1 MAANIIESFFVSLG
15 FEIDTGKLDEFEQQV
30 AGARNAVLA
39 VGAVAAAAAGAI
51 GVFVTKV
58 AEGIDELGDF
68 AEIEQVSIEALQE
81 VGYAAQLSGSSLD
94 AVKASVAGVNKTVG
108 EAALG
113 IGRGAQ
119 TFEKLGMS
127 AKNADGSIKSF
138 DQVLEE
144 VAARMDGLSRQE
156 QIALAE
162 KLGIDRSLIPLL
174 AKGRGELEKLREEA
188 RAFGLASEEDAQK
201 AGELMD
207 SLDRTRFVLGA
218 LGKYIAV
225 GFMPQVTAVLDGF
238 REWLVTHQKIIKS
251 GIGNA
256 LKAVTAI
263 IGTLWDW
270 TVRLADGLVG
280 LVKWLIDFKV
290 VVYAA
295 AAAAALFASVQVF
308 TIVKSLIGAFGTLT
322 GTIAGFNATAL
333 LIPAIIGA
341 IIIALGLLID
351 DYVNWKEGNESV
363 IGDLVEQFPWLL
375 GMIESIEQAVGAF
388 VDFWLQQWETLKEPL
403 GQLGQALWKLIS
415 VLAETLWPVIKMI
428 FTGWGYL
435 IAAFL
440 PIVIRLFALIVEG
453 WTNIASWAI
462 AAFSLIV
469 EGWTNLTQ
477 WIVAFAQFA
486 IDAIVAYFT
495 WWAQTVAAI
504 YEFIVGVVGKVVD
517 TVMGGVKGA
526 VEWVMGLIDTA
537 KQKVMG
543 FIDSVAGAIGK
554 VGQLLGLT
562 DRADDVKIEVK
573 KSSAPEA
580 STPAPTQAHQAVAQ
594 SPADQVQP
602 PAPAQ
607 PRQPTPIA
615 QAVAQSPAMQAQ
627 PAKQPAPVQAVP
639 ALQLP
644 GGVIGR
650 AGNTTTNTSTV
661 TQTTTITAPITI
673 NSPDPAKAGESV
685 RQELGRLNKQAVR
698 NGQTAVAL

>member
-15 FEIDTGKLDEFEQQV
+15 FEIDTGKLDEFEQKLQE
-30 AGARNAVLA
+30 ARDTVMA
-39 VGAVAAAAAGAI
+39 VGAIAATAAAAI

-58 AEGIDELGDF
+58 AAGIDELGDF
-68 AEIEQVSIEALQE
+68 AELEQISIEALQE
-81 VGYAAQLSGSSLD
+81 IGYAAQLSGSSLD

-127 AKNADGSIKSF
+127 AKNADGSIKTF

-144 VAARMDGLSRQE
+144 VAARMEGLSRQE

-162 KLGIDRSLIPLL
+162 KLGIDKSLIPLL
-174 AKGRGELEKLREEA
+174 SKGRGELEKLREEA
-188 RAFGLASEEDAQK
+188 RAFGLASEEDARL
-201 AGELMD
+201 AGELND
-207 SLDRTRFVLGA
+207 SLDRTRFMLGA

-225 GFMPQVTAVLDGF
+225 GFMPMVTAVIDGF

-251 GIGNA
+251 GVGNA
-256 LKAVTAI
+256 LKVVTAI
-263 IGTLWDW
+263 IGTMWDW
-270 TVRLADGLVG
+270 VVRLADGVIG
-280 LVKWLIDFKV
+280 LVKWLFDFKV
-290 VVYAA
+290 VAYAA
-295 AAAAALFASVQVF
+295 AAAVGALISV
-308 TIVKSLIGAFGTLT
+308 GAFQFFVGLASIIGKAT
-322 GTIAGFNATAL
+322 GKLVGFNAAAL

-375 GMIESIEQAVGAF
+375 GMIESVEQAVGAF
-388 VDFWLQQWETLKEPL
+388 VDFWLQQWEALKEPL

-428 FTGWGYL
+428 FTGWGH
-435 IAAFL
+435 IMAAVL
-440 PIVIRLFALIVEG
+440 PIVATLIEWLAVFLVGAIQFVVEAL
-453 WTNIASWAI
+453 T
-462 AAFSLIV
+462 
-469 EGWTNLTQ
+469 
-477 WIVAFAQFA
+477 WIVQAATAVFQGVVALVQFA

-537 KQKVMG
+537 KHKVMG

-562 DRADDVKIEVK
+562 EDASKVKV
-573 KSSAPEA
+573 
-580 STPAPTQAHQAVAQ
+580 AVSGGGGA
-594 SPADQVQP
+594 
-602 PAPAQ
+602 
-607 PRQPTPIA
+607 A
-615 QAVAQSPAMQAQ
+615 QASANNSLNAT
-627 PAKQPAPVQAVP
+627 
-639 ALQLP
+639 
-644 GGVIGR
+644 GGVIGT
-650 AGNTTTNTSTV
+650 AGSNTTNSSTV
-661 TQTTTITAPITI
+661 TQTTQITGTTIQI
-673 NSPDPAKAGESV
+673 NSPDPAKAGEAV
-685 RQELGRLNKQAVR
+685 RQELERMNKQAVR

>member
-15 FEIDTGKLDEFEQQV
+15 FEINTEKLDEFEQKLS
-30 AGARNAVLA
+30 AARGTVLA
-39 VGAVAAAAAGAI
+39 VGAVAATAAAGI
-51 GVFVTKV
+51 GLFVSKV

-68 AEIEQVSIEALQE
+68 ADVEQVSVEALQE
-81 VGYAAQLSGSSLD
+81 IGYAAQLSGSSLE
-94 AVKASVAGVNKTVG
+94 AVKASVSGVNKTVG

-144 VAARMDGLSRQE
+144 VAGKMEGLSRQE

-174 AKGRGELEKLREEA
+174 AKGRGELEALRKEA
-188 RAFGLASEEDAQK
+188 QAFGVATEEDAQK

-207 SLDRTRFVLGA
+207 SLDRTRFMLGA
-218 LGKYIAV
+218 LGKFIAV

-238 REWLVTHQKIIKS
+238 RSWVVAHQDIIKS

-256 LKAVTAI
+256 LKVVTAI
-263 IGTLWDW
+263 IGTMWDW
-270 TVRLADGLVG
+270 TVRLADGFVS
-280 LVKWLIDFKV
+280 LVKWLFSFKV
-290 VVYAA
+290 VAYAA
-295 AAAAALFASVQVF
+295 AAAVGALISA
-308 TIVKSLIGAFGTLT
+308 GAFQFFVGLASIIGKAT
-322 GTIAGFNATAL
+322 GKMAAFNFTAL

-363 IGDLVEQFPWLL
+363 IGDLIEQFPWLL
-375 GMIESIEQAVGAF
+375 DIIQTIEQAVGAF
-388 VDFWLQQWETLKEPL
+388 VDFWLRQWDALKEPL
-403 GQLGQALWKLIS
+403 GQLGQAVWKLIS

-435 IAAFL
+435 IAAIL
-440 PIVIRLFALIVEG
+440 PIAIRLFALIIEG

-562 DRADDVKIEVK
+562 NDASDVDVKV
-573 KSSAPEA
+573 SR
-580 STPAPTQAHQAVAQ
+580 T
-594 SPADQVQP
+594 
-602 PAPAQ
+602 
-607 PRQPTPIA
+607 A
-615 QAVAQSPAMQAQ
+615 QAAAQAPAMQPATAAQ
-627 PAKQPAPVQAVP
+627 APAAPSPLTA
-639 ALQLP
+639 P
-644 GGVIGR
+644 GGVVGR
-650 AGNTTTNTSTV
+650 AGNSVSNTSSV

>member
-15 FEIDTGKLDEFEQQV
+15 FEIDTGKLDEFEQKLQD
-30 AGARNAVLA
+30 ARDTVLA

-51 GVFVTKV
+51 GLFVTKV
-58 AEGIDELGDF
+58 AAGIDELGDF
-68 AEIEQVSIEALQE
+68 AELEQVSVEALQE
-81 VGYAAQLSGSSLD
+81 IGYAAQLNGSSLE
-94 AVKASVAGVNKTVG
+94 ALKASVSGVNKTVG

-119 TFEKLGMS
+119 TFEKLGMA
-127 AKNADGSIKSF
+127 AKNADGSVKSF

-144 VAARMDGLSRQE
+144 VAGKMEGLSRQE

-174 AKGRGELEKLREEA
+174 AKGRGELEALRKEA
-188 RAFGLASEEDAQK
+188 QAFGVASEEDAQK
-201 AGELMD
+201 AGELTD
-207 SLDRTRFVLGA
+207 SLDRTRFMLGA

-225 GFMPQVTAVLDGF
+225 GFMPMVTAVLDGF
-238 REWLVTHQKIIKS
+238 REWLLAHQKIIKS

-270 TVRLADGLVG
+270 TVRLANGFVG
-280 LVKWLIDFKV
+280 LVKWLFDFKV
-290 VVYAA
+290 VAYAA
-295 AAAAALFASVQVF
+295 AVAAALFASVQVF
-308 TIVKSLIGAFGTLT
+308 GFVQNLIGAMRALT
-322 GTIAGFNATAL
+322 GTFAAFNATAL

-363 IGDLVEQFPWLL
+363 IGDLIEQFPWLL
-375 GMIESIEQAVGAF
+375 DIIQTIEQAVGSLI
-388 VDFWLQQWETLKEPL
+388 DFWLAQWDTLKGPL
-403 GQLGQALWKLIS
+403 GDLGGALWRLIS
-415 VLAETLWPVIKMI
+415 VLADLLWPVVKMI
-428 FTGWGYL
+428 FTGWGH
-435 IAAFL
+435 IMAAVI
-440 PIVIRLFALIVEG
+440 PIVATLIEWLAVFLVGAIQFVVAAL
-453 WTNIASWAI
+453 T
-462 AAFSLIV
+462 
-469 EGWTNLTQ
+469 
-477 WIVAFAQFA
+477 WIVQAATAVFQGVVAVVQFA

-537 KQKVMG
+537 KHKVMG

-562 DRADDVKIEVK
+562 DDASKVKV
-573 KSSAPEA
+573 
-580 STPAPTQAHQAVAQ
+580 AVSGGGGA
-594 SPADQVQP
+594 
-602 PAPAQ
+602 
-607 PRQPTPIA
+607 A
-615 QAVAQSPAMQAQ
+615 QASANNSLNAT
-627 PAKQPAPVQAVP
+627 
-639 ALQLP
+639 
-644 GGVIGR
+644 GGVIGT
-650 AGNTTTNTSTV
+650 AGSNTTNSSTV
-661 TQTTTITAPITI
+661 TQTTQITGTTIQI
-673 NSPDPAKAGESV
+673 NSPDPAKAGEAV
-685 RQELGRLNKQAVR
+685 RQELERMNKQAVR